1 MKSQLR
7 VLICGGRTYRNYDKV
22 VEVLDHIDNNCESP
36 YTIGPISCIISGG
49 AAGADT
55 LAAQYAKEKNIP
67 LEQYDAS
74 WYLYGSKAGFWR
86 NKEML
91 EEGQPDLVVAFPG
104 GPGTAHMVK
113 IAKKANV
120 EILEI
125 EKE

>member
-7 VLICGGRTYRNYDKV
+7 VLVCGGRTYHNYDKV
-22 VEVLDHIDNNCESP
+22 VEVLDHIDNNWESP
-36 YTIGPISCIISGG
+36 YTIGPISCVIAGG
-49 AAGADT
+49 AVGADT
-55 LAAQYAKEKNIP
+55 LAARYAKEKNIP

-74 WYLYGSKAGFWR
+74 WYLHGSSAGFWR

-125 EKE
+125 ENK